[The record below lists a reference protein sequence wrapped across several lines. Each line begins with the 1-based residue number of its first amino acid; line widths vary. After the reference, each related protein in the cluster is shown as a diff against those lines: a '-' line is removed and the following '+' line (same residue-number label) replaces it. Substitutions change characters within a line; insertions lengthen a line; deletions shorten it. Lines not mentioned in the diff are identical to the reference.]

1 MKRYVDQH
9 VAHADAVPA
18 EVTLTLDEVHA
29 AIDVIGDLHKK
40 YWNLLTA
47 GSYVQ
52 LEAAIQ
58 HNWKAAFQV
67 SRMRADAP
75 DDLRRP

>member
-1 MKRYVDQH
+1 VKRYVDQH